1 MPKQRRRM
9 RGQSIAEFA
18 ITLPVL
24 SFLLFG
30 VMEGGL
36 LMFSV
41 GSARIA
47 AGEAARQESESG
59 NAANADQLTLQVIR
73 NTALGTTS
81 LSAVNHIDVYHLIEN
96 GNGTFTVDN
105 SKYNK
110 YNLDGTTY
118 SGWTNTWPSSSR
130 NVINGQSDFIG
141 ITIYYTYFWK
151 SGLVLGQPPLA
162 LNQSF
167 YVRLEP
173 QTY

>member
-1 MPKQRRRM
+1 MMRERLGM
-9 RGQSIAEFA
+9 RGQAIAEFA
-18 ITLPVL
+18 VVLPIL
-24 SFLLFG
+24 FFLLFG

-41 GSARIA
+41 GTARIA
-47 AGEAARQESESG
+47 AGEAARQLSESG
-59 NAANADQLTLQVIR
+59 NAANADQVTLQVIR
-73 NTALGTTS
+73 NTAMGTTN
-81 LSAVNHIDVYHLIEN
+81 LSVVNHVDFYRLIEN
-96 GNGTFTVDN
+96 ANGSFTVDN

-110 YNLDGTTY
+110 YNLDGSNY
-118 SGWTNTWPSSSR
+118 SGWANTWPSSSR

-141 ITIYYTYFWK
+141 VTIYYTYNWK
-151 SGLVLGQPPLA
+151 SGLVLAQPPLA

>member
-1 MPKQRRRM
+1 MLNQRHKM

-18 ITLPVL
+18 ISLPVL
-24 SFLLFG
+24 FFLLFG

-41 GSARIA
+41 ASARIA
-47 AGEAARQESESG
+47 AGEGARQESESG
-59 NAANADQLTLQVIR
+59 NAANADQLALQVIR

-81 LSAVNHIDVYHLIEN
+81 LSVVNHIDIYHLIEN
-96 GNGTFTVDN
+96 GNGTFSVDN

-118 SGWTNTWPSSSR
+118 NGWTNTWPSSSR
-130 NVINGQSDFIG
+130 DVINGQSDFIG
-141 ITIYYTYFWK
+141 ITIYFTYNWK
-151 SGLVLGQPPLA
+151 SGVILGLQPLA
-162 LNQSF
+162 LNQTF